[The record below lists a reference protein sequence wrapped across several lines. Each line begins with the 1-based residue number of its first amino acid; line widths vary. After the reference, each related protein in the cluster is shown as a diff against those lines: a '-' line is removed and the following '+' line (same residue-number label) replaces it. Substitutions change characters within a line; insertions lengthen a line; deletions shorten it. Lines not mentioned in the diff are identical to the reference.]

1 MSRMQILFP
10 LAGMALLTF
19 AVGVAML
26 GLRFRA
32 VARGDINPRYFL
44 LNRGGRVPD
53 YLARVEQNYT
63 NLFELPVLFY
73 VLVLALYAAD
83 SVTPA
88 QLWLAW
94 GFLASRV
101 LHTLVHTTVNRLRW
115 RMRIFSAGA
124 LLLIAAWALFVL
136 RLVAL

>member
-1 MSRMQILFP
+1 MSPIQILFP
-10 LAGMALLTF
+10 MAGMVLLTF

-32 VARGDINPRYFL
+32 VARGEINPRYFL
-44 LNRGGRVPD
+44 LNRGGRVPE

-73 VLVLALYAAD
+73 VLVLTLYATA
-83 SVTPA
+83 SVTPS
-88 QLWLAW
+88 QIWLAW
-94 GFLASRV
+94 GFVVARV

-136 RLVAL
+136 RLVAG

>member
-73 VLVLALYAAD
+73 VLVLALYATA

-94 GFLASRV
+94 GFVVARV